1 MRKKP
6 LETCCAHAVFFEIQ
20 EVLFR
25 FMRAFDNKDW
35 DDLSRCLFEDI
46 HCDYSSFRDERP
58 CQMSQKEYI
67 AQRKQAHSNLKMQH
81 NLSNISVGLQNDLAE
96 ARCNYA
102 IYRFHPE
109 FKGSREHYFHSYGQY
124 FFVLKQDK
132 CNWKIAAITQEL
144 LINDGNPE
152 LHLGARQK

>member
-1 MRKKP
+1 MIKKYS
-6 LETCCAHAVFFEIQ
+6 ETCCSNTVILEVQ

-35 DDLSRCLFEDI
+35 DDLSKCLFEDI
-46 HCDYSSFRDERP
+46 YCDYSGFRDESP
-58 CQMSQKEYI
+58 CHISQKEYI
-67 AQRKQAHSNLKMQH
+67 VKRKQAHSHLKMQH
-81 NLSNISVGLQNDLAE
+81 NLSNVSVRLQDGLAE
-96 ARCNYA
+96 VRCNYA

-124 FFVLKQDK
+124 LFVLKQDTG
-132 CNWKIAAITQEL
+132 NWKIASITQKP

-152 LHLGARQK
+152 LHVGARQQ